1 MELFS
6 EIYGDSYRA
15 VAEVLNEGSLRP
27 LTRTDIDGILRQN
40 ASADEAF
47 FISERLTGGQWPLLR
62 KNADGTFSSVVGGSR
77 LPLTALQRS
86 WLAAILSD
94 RRCTAF
100 LSEEQRG
107 EISAAL
113 DTEPMYADEDIER
126 VRVCADSDPFDDP
139 GYGRRLRTILEAIGE
154 SRILCISY
162 NGGKGGRITGDF
174 MPFRLEYSSK
184 DDKLRLLA
192 VRVRY
197 GRAIFTTIINLARI
211 TDISPSR
218 ERYDGKPDFE
228 AMRLKTRCPAPAVV
242 ELVDERNAL
251 ERFMVQFASYE
262 KRTRYLSEEDK
273 YICSIYYRREE
284 ETELLIRLLSF
295 GPVVRLLEPEGL
307 VEQMKARVKKQWE
320 LMGQ

>member
-15 VAEVLNEGSLRP
+15 VAAVLNEGSLRP
-27 LTRTDIDGILRQN
+27 LTRADIDSILREN
-40 ASADEAF
+40 TSADEAF

-62 KNADGTFSSVVGGSR
+62 KNAGGTFSAVVGGGR

-94 RRCTAF
+94 RRCKAF
-100 LSEEQRG
+100 LGEEQRR
-107 EISAAL
+107 EISEAL
-113 DTEPMYADEDIER
+113 DTELLYSDEDIER
-126 VRVCADSDPFDDP
+126 VRACADSDPFDDQ
-139 GYGRRLRTILEAIGE
+139 GYGERLRIILDAIAGN
-154 SRILCISY
+154 RILCISY
-162 NGGKGGRITGDF
+162 NGGKGGKITGDF

-192 VRVRY
+192 VRIRY
-197 GRAIFTTIINLARI
+197 GRAIFTTIINLARV
-211 TDISPSR
+211 TDISNSR
-218 ERYDGKPDFE
+218 ERYEGKPDFE
-228 AMRLKTRCPAPAVV
+228 AMWLRSRCPDPAVV
-242 ELVDERNAL
+242 ELVDQRNAL

-262 KRTRYLSEEDK
+262 KRTRYISEEDK

-307 VEQMKARVKKQWE
+307 VEQMKSRVKKQWE